1 MPTDPSGTVKGF
13 ILGVDLDG
21 VVGDY
26 TAALRTV
33 VAERTGVD
41 PESLPLERSWDFRE
55 WGLSPEEFEQHHRAA
70 VLEHRIFRTMPVM
83 PGAAE
88 ARWRLSDAGV
98 WIRIITHRLY
108 VNWGHAT
115 AVADTVA
122 WLGAPSPTAISAS
135 SGPSPGRDGST
146 SGAAQRRRAA
156 LDRRPRHRFDQPTT
170 GTSTARGTTGP
181 RSVAG
186 RRPVTER
193 PDPAA
198 AAAGVRG
205 RPQPPAPGAPC
216 RTSRCPG
223 PGSHGT
229 VAAGAPAGGS

>member
-55 WGLSPEEFEQHHRAA
+55 GGLSPEEFERHHRAA

-88 ARWRLSDAGV
+88 ALWRLSDAGV

-122 WLGAPSPTAISAS
+122 WLDASGIPYRDLCFLGAKPQVEADCYVEDAPHNV
-135 SGPSPGRDGST
+135 
-146 SGAAQRRRAA
+146 AA
-156 LDRRPRHRFDQPTT
+156 LRSTGGHVIVFDQPYN
-170 GTSTARGTTGP
+170 RDVEGP
-181 RSVAG
+181 RARDWAEVEQLVG
-186 RRPVTER
+186 DRVTESGLTLQPPLPGFEDARNRLRRVQAR
-193 PDPAA
+193 PD
-198 AAAGVRG
+198 GER
-205 RPQPPAPGAPC
+205 
-216 RTSRCPG
+216 S
-223 PGSHGT
+223 
-229 VAAGAPAGGS
+229 